1 MGSFLL
7 KHPLANVSRAIHHV
21 NAQRLALIQQTNSI
35 EIDNV
40 DLVQVQNLRLP
51 ELLEFG
57 AQIDEMRTSKF
68 T

>member
-1 MGSFLL
+1 LT
-7 KHPLANVSRAIHHV
+7 
-21 NAQRLALIQQTNSI
+21 LIQQTNSI

-40 DLVQVQNLRLP
+40 DLVQVQNLGLS

-57 AQIDEMRTSKF
+57 AQIIEMRTPKC